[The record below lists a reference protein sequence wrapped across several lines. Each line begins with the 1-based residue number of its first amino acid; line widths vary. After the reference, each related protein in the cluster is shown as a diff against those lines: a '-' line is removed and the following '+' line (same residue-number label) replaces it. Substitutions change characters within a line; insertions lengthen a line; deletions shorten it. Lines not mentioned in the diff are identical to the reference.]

1 MAKKSMNYTE
11 LIDSIKKN
19 VYNNKNREITGDR
32 LQNQLT
38 NMVSWAQDT
47 KLDSA
52 TDYSSL
58 PTEDKTVLGS
68 ISEIYSKL
76 ENSGSISVIDELPA
90 EGKSGIIYVVNSKNA
105 TDNNKKD
112 EYIWVD
118 GRFEPIGQGIDSTVV
133 ATDPLSEDDILGI
146 TKLDTNII
154 LKQRTKLYKK

>member
-1 MAKKSMNYTE
+1 MNYTE
-11 LIDSIKKN
+11 LIDSIKRN

-38 NMVSWAQDT
+38 NMVSWTQDT
-47 KLDSA
+47 KLDST
-52 TDYSSL
+52 TDYSLL

-76 ENSGSISVIDELPA
+76 ESSGSISVIDELPA
-90 EGKSGIIYVVNSKNA
+90 EGKPGIIYVVNSKNA
-105 TDNNKKD
+105 TKDNKKD

-118 GRFEPIGQGIDSTVV
+118 GRFEPIGQGADMTTA

-146 TKLDTNII
+146 AKLDNTVK
-154 LKQRTKLYKK
+154 LVRQGSKLYKK

>member
-1 MAKKSMNYTE
+1 MNYTE

-38 NMVSWAQDT
+38 NMVSWTQDT
-47 KLDSA
+47 KLDST

-76 ENSGSISVIDELPA
+76 ESSGSISVIDELPA
-90 EGKSGIIYVVNSKNA
+90 EGQLGIIYVVNSKNA
-105 TDNNKKD
+105 TEDNKKD

-118 GRFEPIGQGIDSTVV
+118 GRFEPIGQGADITA

-146 TKLDTNII
+146 AKLDNTVK
-154 LKQRTKLYKK
+154 LVRQGSKLYKK